1 MKSISVRD
9 IVIKFNDDT
18 EELAKHVGVVISNNY
33 NMFFSILDDSKELS
47 LVPANEG
54 LYVGDFDVLFKNVI
68 IKALSSEKNS

>member
-1 MKSISVRD
+1 MNEHIIDVKNIID
-9 IVIKFNDDT
+9 I
-18 EELAKHVGVVISNNY
+18 Y